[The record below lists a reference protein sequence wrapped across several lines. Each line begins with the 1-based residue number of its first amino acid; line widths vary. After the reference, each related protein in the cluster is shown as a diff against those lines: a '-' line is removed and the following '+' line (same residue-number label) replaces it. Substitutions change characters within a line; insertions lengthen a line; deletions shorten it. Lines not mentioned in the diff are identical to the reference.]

1 MTDKKRTKKE
11 LEEELETAVSN
22 NASLVEQYNTLYT
35 EAMQV
40 QKVAGDRLVS
50 IRLLEAFANEVNA
63 ALNKLRSD
71 VAEVNRTNQAE
82 AQAEEEARVAFFGC
96 DRNPQFVEARA
107 AAIID
112 VVEIDEQRRQR
123 LAAPCDILG
132 VGGAIRVVMW
142 G

>member
-1 MTDKKRTKKE
+1 VADKKRTKKE

-35 EAMQV
+35 EAMQI

-82 AQAEEEARVAFFGC
+82 TQAAEEEQ
-96 DRNPQFVEARA
+96 N
-107 AAIID
+107 
-112 VVEIDEQRRQR
+112 
-123 LAAPCDILG
+123 
-132 VGGAIRVVMW
+132 
-142 G
+142 

>member
-35 EAMQV
+35 EAMQI

-50 IRLLEAFANEVNA
+50 IRLLEAFANEVNTA
-63 ALNKLRSD
+63 INKLRND

-82 AQAEEEARVAFFGC
+82 TQAAEEEQ
-96 DRNPQFVEARA
+96 N
-107 AAIID
+107 
-112 VVEIDEQRRQR
+112 
-123 LAAPCDILG
+123 
-132 VGGAIRVVMW
+132 
-142 G
+142 

>member
-35 EAMQV
+35 EAMQI

-82 AQAEEEARVAFFGC
+82 AQAAEEEQ
-96 DRNPQFVEARA
+96 N
-107 AAIID
+107 
-112 VVEIDEQRRQR
+112 
-123 LAAPCDILG
+123 
-132 VGGAIRVVMW
+132 
-142 G
+142 

>member
-35 EAMQV
+35 EGMQI

-63 ALNKLRSD
+63 ALNKLRND

-82 AQAEEEARVAFFGC
+82 TQAVEEEQ
-96 DRNPQFVEARA
+96 N
-107 AAIID
+107 
-112 VVEIDEQRRQR
+112 
-123 LAAPCDILG
+123 
-132 VGGAIRVVMW
+132 
-142 G
+142 

>member
-1 MTDKKRTKKE
+1 M
-11 LEEELETAVSN
+11 ETAVSN

-82 AQAEEEARVAFFGC
+82 AQAEEE
-96 DRNPQFVEARA
+96 EK
-107 AAIID
+107 
-112 VVEIDEQRRQR
+112 
-123 LAAPCDILG
+123 
-132 VGGAIRVVMW
+132 
-142 G
+142 

>member
-40 QKVAGDRLVS
+40 QKVAGERLVS
-50 IRLLEAFANEVNA
+50 IRLLEVFANEVNA

-82 AQAEEEARVAFFGC
+82 TQAAEEEQ
-96 DRNPQFVEARA
+96 N
-107 AAIID
+107 
-112 VVEIDEQRRQR
+112 
-123 LAAPCDILG
+123 
-132 VGGAIRVVMW
+132 
-142 G
+142 

>member
-1 MTDKKRTKKE
+1 M
-11 LEEELETAVSN
+11 EEELETAVSN

-35 EAMQV
+35 EAMQI

-82 AQAEEEARVAFFGC
+82 TQAAEEEQ
-96 DRNPQFVEARA
+96 N
-107 AAIID
+107 
-112 VVEIDEQRRQR
+112 
-123 LAAPCDILG
+123 
-132 VGGAIRVVMW
+132 
-142 G
+142 

>member
-50 IRLLEAFANEVNA
+50 IRLLEAVANEVNA
-63 ALNKLRSD
+63 ALNILRSD

-82 AQAEEEARVAFFGC
+82 TQAAEEEQ
-96 DRNPQFVEARA
+96 N
-107 AAIID
+107 
-112 VVEIDEQRRQR
+112 
-123 LAAPCDILG
+123 
-132 VGGAIRVVMW
+132 
-142 G
+142 

>member
-1 MTDKKRTKKE
+1 MADKKRTKKE

-35 EAMQV
+35 EAMQI

-63 ALNKLRSD
+63 SLNKLRSD

-82 AQAEEEARVAFFGC
+82 TQAAEEEQ
-96 DRNPQFVEARA
+96 N
-107 AAIID
+107 
-112 VVEIDEQRRQR
+112 
-123 LAAPCDILG
+123 
-132 VGGAIRVVMW
+132 
-142 G
+142 

>member
-35 EAMQV
+35 EAMQI

-82 AQAEEEARVAFFGC
+82 TQAAEEEQ
-96 DRNPQFVEARA
+96 N
-107 AAIID
+107 
-112 VVEIDEQRRQR
+112 
-123 LAAPCDILG
+123 
-132 VGGAIRVVMW
+132 
-142 G
+142 

>member
-1 MTDKKRTKKE
+1 LADKKRTKKE

-35 EAMQV
+35 EAMQI

-82 AQAEEEARVAFFGC
+82 TQAAEEEQ
-96 DRNPQFVEARA
+96 N
-107 AAIID
+107 
-112 VVEIDEQRRQR
+112 
-123 LAAPCDILG
+123 
-132 VGGAIRVVMW
+132 
-142 G
+142 

>member
-1 MTDKKRTKKE
+1 LVDKKRTKKE

-35 EAMQV
+35 EAMQI

-82 AQAEEEARVAFFGC
+82 TQAAEEEQ
-96 DRNPQFVEARA
+96 N
-107 AAIID
+107 
-112 VVEIDEQRRQR
+112 
-123 LAAPCDILG
+123 
-132 VGGAIRVVMW
+132 
-142 G
+142 

>member
-82 AQAEEEARVAFFGC
+82 AQAEEE
-96 DRNPQFVEARA
+96 EK
-107 AAIID
+107 
-112 VVEIDEQRRQR
+112 
-123 LAAPCDILG
+123 
-132 VGGAIRVVMW
+132 
-142 G
+142 

>member
-1 MTDKKRTKKE
+1 VTDKKRTKKE

-82 AQAEEEARVAFFGC
+82 AQAEEE
-96 DRNPQFVEARA
+96 EK
-107 AAIID
+107 
-112 VVEIDEQRRQR
+112 
-123 LAAPCDILG
+123 
-132 VGGAIRVVMW
+132 
-142 G
+142 

>member
-1 MTDKKRTKKE
+1 M
-11 LEEELETAVSN
+11 EEELETAVSN

-82 AQAEEEARVAFFGC
+82 TQAAEEEQ
-96 DRNPQFVEARA
+96 N
-107 AAIID
+107 
-112 VVEIDEQRRQR
+112 
-123 LAAPCDILG
+123 
-132 VGGAIRVVMW
+132 
-142 G
+142 

>member
-35 EAMQV
+35 EAMQI

-63 ALNKLRSD
+63 AINKLRND

-82 AQAEEEARVAFFGC
+82 TQAAEEEQ
-96 DRNPQFVEARA
+96 N
-107 AAIID
+107 
-112 VVEIDEQRRQR
+112 
-123 LAAPCDILG
+123 
-132 VGGAIRVVMW
+132 
-142 G
+142 